1 MKKILLLSFL
11 FAATMLSAQ
20 KPVELPLWPNG
31 APNHNDLTNSGQNH
45 NNEWVSDVTTPT
57 LTVYP
62 ASHPNG
68 MAIIMCPGGGYG
80 GLAMKHEGHD
90 MAPWF
95 NTQGITYAVLKYRM
109 PNGHHEVPLSD
120 AEQAIRMVREHA
132 AEWGV
137 NPQRVGIMGASAGG
151 HLAASLATLYSSDKT
166 RPDFQILFYPV
177 ISMQKGV
184 THGGSRKNLIGENPS
199 QELEQKYSLERQV
212 SPRTP
217 QAFIMLSSDDDAV
230 PPINGIGYFLAL
242 RDHKVPASLHAYP
255 TGGHGWGF
263 RDNFTYKRQWT
274 EELEKW
280 LREGLVFPVSEPTTK
295 K

>member
-11 FAATMLSAQ
+11 FATTMLSAQ

-31 APNHNDLTNSGQNH
+31 APN
-45 NNEWVSDVTTPT
+45 NNEWVSDVTIPT

-80 GLAMKHEGHD
+80 GLAMNHEGHD
-90 MAPWF
+90 MASWF

-109 PNGHHEVPLSD
+109 PNGHNEVPLSD

-132 AEWGV
+132 AEWSV
-137 NPQRVGIMGASAGG
+137 NPQRVGVMGASAGG
-151 HLAASLATLYSSDKT
+151 HLAASLATLYSSDNT

-184 THGGSRKNLIGENPS
+184 THGGSRINLLGENPS

-280 LREGLVFPVSEPTTK
+280 LRDGLVFENNK
-295 K
+295 

>member
-1 MKKILLLSFL
+1 
-11 FAATMLSAQ
+11 MLSAQ

-31 APNHNDLTNSGQNH
+31 APDNTELTNSGQNH
-45 NNEWVSDVTTPT
+45 NDEWVSDVTTPT

-151 HLAASLATLYSSDKT
+151 HLAASLATLYSGDKT

>member
-1 MKKILLLSFL
+1 
-11 FAATMLSAQ
+11 MLSAQ
-20 KPVELPLWPNG
+20 KTVELPLWPNG
-31 APNHNDLTNSGQNH
+31 APNSNELSGAEQRQN
-45 NNEWVSDVTTPT
+45 NGEVSNVTEPT

-62 ASHPNG
+62 AARPNG
-68 MAIIMCPGGGYG
+68 MAIIMCPGGGYSR
-80 GLAMKHEGHD
+80 LAMNHEGHD
-90 MAPWF
+90 MAPWL

-120 AEQAIRMVREHA
+120 AEQAIRLLREHA

-151 HLAASLATLYSSDKT
+151 HLAASLDTLYSSDKS

-177 ISMQKGV
+177 ISMQKGI
-184 THGGSRKNLIGENPS
+184 THGGSRKNLLGESPS

-217 QAFIMLSSDDDAV
+217 QAFIMLSSDDDVV

-263 RDNFTYKRQWT
+263 RDSFTYKRQWT

-280 LREGLVFPVSEPTTK
+280 LRDGLVFENNK
-295 K
+295 

>member
-1 MKKILLLSFL
+1 
-11 FAATMLSAQ
+11 MLSAQ

-31 APNHNDLTNSGQNH
+31 APNNKELTNSGQNH

>member
-11 FAATMLSAQ
+11 FATTMLSAQ

-31 APNHNDLTNSGQNH
+31 APN
-45 NNEWVSDVTTPT
+45 NNELTGTEQGRNNGGVSNVTEPT

-62 ASHPNG
+62 APHPNG
-68 MAIIMCPGGGYG
+68 MAIIMCPGGGYS
-80 GLAMKHEGHD
+80 GLAMHHEGHD
-90 MAPWF
+90 MASWF

-120 AEQAIRMVREHA
+120 DEQDIRMVRKHA

>member
-1 MKKILLLSFL
+1 
-11 FAATMLSAQ
+11 MLSAQ
-20 KPVELPLWPNG
+20 KPVELPLGPNG
-31 APNHNDLTNSGQNH
+31 TPNNNELTNSGQNH

-151 HLAASLATLYSSDKT
+151 HLAASLATLYSGDKT